1 MQLEKIA
8 LCEEPDMGGI
18 GYITSQDAYYV
29 PLTLPDASQ
38 DGSQQAQ
45 DTSSFKMGDR
55 QKAIQDFVEDGWLSM
70 HPLVDNVYC
79 LGPRA
84 ILELGT
90 TVLDMPMNE
99 AAKARLRRAMGY
111 GGR

>member
-1 MQLEKIA
+1 
-8 LCEEPDMGGI
+8 MGGI

-29 PLTLPDASQ
+29 LLALPEASQ
-38 DGSQQAQ
+38 GGSQQAQ

-55 QKAIQDFVEDGWLSM
+55 QKAMQDFVEDGWLSM